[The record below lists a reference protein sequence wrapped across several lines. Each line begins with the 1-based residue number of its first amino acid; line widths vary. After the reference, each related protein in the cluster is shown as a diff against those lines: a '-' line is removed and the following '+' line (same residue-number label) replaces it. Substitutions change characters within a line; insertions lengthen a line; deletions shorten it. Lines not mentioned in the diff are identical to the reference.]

1 VKSHDKRRMVRNYEV
16 SGGEPMS
23 NKERCKKIMDYIME
37 EVYKV
42 QNTSEGITDVEDI
55 INKCQIEE
63 YKIHLRYFW
72 NRLCKNRM
80 IISENV

>member
-1 VKSHDKRRMVRNYEV
+1 
-16 SGGEPMS
+16 
-23 NKERCKKIMDYIME
+23 MDYIME